1 MIAVAVLTSLGT
13 PHIWRFD
20 SAILLIG
27 VVLAIL
33 FNDWSTWWLHRGR
46 RAMAAGRVL
55 EANADF
61 TRAINASPEDPFR
74 YYCRAAAQLENGD
87 RCLARE
93 DIDRSAQL
101 APDSGLPVALRG
113 WINVSDGL
121 NEEAR
126 HDFLKAIELDPMLVS
141 AELGCALVDFRCGSY
156 AEAIRRAEKCR
167 ILHPHDIQSSCLLA
181 WFLSTC
187 CDDQY
192 RDGPRAVAIAEAVS
206 RTRAER
212 FYWGELALAAAYA
225 EIGRFDEA
233 LARGEYAVRLASQL
247 QRSDVARFV
256 ESLKSGKALR
266 DGRLAFEPDEENR
279 RDA

>member
-1 MIAVAVLTSLGT
+1 MIAVALLTSLGT
-13 PHIWRFD
+13 QRIWRFD
-20 SAILLIG
+20 SVILLIG
-27 VVLAIL
+27 FVLAIL

-46 RAMAAGRVL
+46 RAMAAGRVS
-55 EANADF
+55 EAIADF
-61 TRAINASPEDPFR
+61 TRAIDASPEDPFR

-87 RCLARE
+87 RFLARE
-93 DIDRSAQL
+93 DVDRSAQL

-121 NEEAR
+121 NEEA
-126 HDFLKAIELDPMLVS
+126 HNDFLKAIELDPMLVS
-141 AELGCALVDFRCGSY
+141 AELGCALVDFRCGNY

-167 ILHPHDIQSSCLLA
+167 ILHPRDIQSSCLLA

-192 RDGPRAVAIAEAVS
+192 RNGPRAVAIAEAAS
-206 RTRAER
+206 RTQAER

-233 LARGEYAVRLASQL
+233 IDRGEYAVRLASQL

-256 ESLKSGKALR
+256 ESIKSGKAIR
-266 DGRLAFEPDEENR
+266 IGGVASEQDEENR